1 MIMEKFPTMSPW
13 AQWTFIGFSVA
24 LAVIGG
30 LVLSAYTLGWGLG
43 FTVQM
48 PNDMLLWPTVALS
61 DYSDNE
67 TSKWVQI
74 GGYAGIAPALLIALA
89 FLVNRPSVDVHGK
102 AKFAEKRD
110 IQKMG
115 LRAKAGLVCGFT
127 GPLPSRS
134 YGKPVSKYGREVE
147 DGGAVK
153 VADKGRLTN
162 KNLLTYGGPEH
173 MILYAPTRSGKGVG
187 VVIPNLLN
195 WPDSAVVLDIKKEN
209 WTKTA
214 GFRAANGQ
222 DVFMFDPL
230 EPSSNT
236 HRWNPL
242 ASVRRQTE
250 MQVDDLQRLAALFIP
265 LSDKDP
271 FFDLSARNAFV
282 GVGGYLA
289 ETPEL
294 PFTLGEIYR
303 QLTLSPDFVK
313 TFRKH
318 IADREAKGNPLSIQT
333 VSVLNDFMSKSEN
346 TFEGVKGSIT
356 SHLGLYVNPLV
367 DRATSASDFDFADLR
382 KKRMTIYVG
391 ITPNNIS
398 RLSPLFNLFFQS
410 CVDANMQELPEHNPD
425 LRYKVLMCMDEFA
438 AAGKMQSFKDGIAFF
453 AGYGLK
459 VLTILQSPSQ
469 LSDIYGRDA
478 ADVYMA
484 NAGVEI
490 VYTPKL
496 QKDAKELS
504 ETLGTR
510 GVDSTSETKQKH
522 FAQRKGASV
531 NTSQARRDLM
541 MPQELRAMDQTKEI
555 ILVSGHPPVLANK
568 LRYYAEAA
576 FLERSLIPAPEIASL
591 KPADVKADI
600 EAVKAE
606 NTQLRADFEALKLNF
621 ERLTAL
627 ASFRDENV
635 ANGQPPEIEM
645 SDDEI
650 ADPAKITLERLHLQ
664 RSSARDKIGELKKS
678 GRLNT
683 QDGQRELLAAFDID
697 VSPDAQMRTNP

>member
-1 MIMEKFPTMSPW
+1 MIMEKFPTMAPW
-13 AQWTFIGFSVA
+13 QQWSFIGFSIV
-24 LAVIGG
+24 LAAGAG
-30 LVLSAYTLGWGLG
+30 LCLSAYVVAWGLG
-43 FTVQM
+43 LSIQM
-48 PNDMLLWPTVALS
+48 PDDLLFWPSMALS
-61 DYSDNE
+61 DYSDSE
-67 TSKWVQI
+67 TNKWVQI

-89 FLVNRPSVDVHGK
+89 FLVSRPTVDVHGK

-110 IQKMG
+110 IKKMG
-115 LRAKAGLVCGFT
+115 LRAKEGLVCGFT
-127 GPLPSRS
+127 GPLPSRN
-134 YGKPVSKYGREVE
+134 YGKPVNRYGTEVE
-147 DGGAVK
+147 DGGTVK

-162 KNLLTYGGPEH
+162 GNLLTYGGPEH

-230 EPSSNT
+230 EPQSRT

-242 ASVRRQTE
+242 ASVRRGTE

-265 LSDKDP
+265 MSDKDP

-289 ETPEL
+289 ETTEL

-303 QLTLSPDFVK
+303 QLTLSADFVK
-313 TFRKH
+313 TFRKR
-318 IADREAKGNPLSIQT
+318 IKDREENGEPLSIQT

-410 CVDANMQELPEHNPD
+410 CVDANMQELPEHNPA
-425 LRYKVLMCMDEFA
+425 LKYKVLMCMDEFA

-504 ETLGTR
+504 EALGTR
-510 GVDSTSETKQKH
+510 GVDSMSETKQKH

-531 NTSQARRDLM
+531 NISQARRDLM
-541 MPQELRAMDQTKEI
+541 MPQELRAMDQSKEI
-555 ILVSGHPPVLANK
+555 ILVAGHPPVLANK

-576 FLERSLIPAPEIASL
+576 FLERSRIPPPQISSL
-591 KPADVKADI
+591 KPGEVKAEI
-600 EAVKAE
+600 ETMKAE
-606 NTQLRADFEALKLNF
+606 NTKLRADLEALKVHFDPLS
-621 ERLTAL
+621 AL
-627 ASFRDENV
+627 ANFRDENV
-635 ANGQPPEIEM
+635 ANGEAAEIEM
-645 SDDEI
+645 TDEEI
-650 ADPAKITLERLHLQ
+650 QDPSKITLERLHLQ
-664 RSSARDKIGELKKS
+664 KSSARDKIGELKRS
-678 GRLNT
+678 DRLNT
-683 QDGQRELLAAFDID
+683 QDGQRELLAAFAID
-697 VSPDAQMRTNP
+697 VDPDAQMRTNP

>member
-1 MIMEKFPTMSPW
+1 M
-13 AQWTFIGFSVA
+13 
-24 LAVIGG
+24 
-30 LVLSAYTLGWGLG
+30 
-43 FTVQM
+43 
-48 PNDMLLWPTVALS
+48 
-61 DYSDNE
+61 
-67 TSKWVQI
+67 
-74 GGYAGIAPALLIALA
+74 
-89 FLVNRPSVDVHGK
+89 
-102 AKFAEKRD
+102 
-110 IQKMG
+110 
-115 LRAKAGLVCGFT
+115 
-127 GPLPSRS
+127 
-134 YGKPVSKYGREVE
+134 
-147 DGGAVK
+147 
-153 VADKGRLTN
+153 
-162 KNLLTYGGPEH
+162 
-173 MILYAPTRSGKGVG
+173 
-187 VVIPNLLN
+187 
-195 WPDSAVVLDIKKEN
+195 
-209 WTKTA
+209 
-214 GFRAANGQ
+214 
-222 DVFMFDPL
+222 
-230 EPSSNT
+230 
-236 HRWNPL
+236 
-242 ASVRRQTE
+242 
-250 MQVDDLQRLAALFIP
+250 
-265 LSDKDP
+265 
-271 FFDLSARNAFV
+271 